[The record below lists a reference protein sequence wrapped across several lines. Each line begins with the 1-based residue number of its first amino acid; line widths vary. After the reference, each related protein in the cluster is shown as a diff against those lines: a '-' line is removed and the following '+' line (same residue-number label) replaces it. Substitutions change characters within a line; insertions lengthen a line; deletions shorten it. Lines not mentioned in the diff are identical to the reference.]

1 LKSEWRKKDKKLS
14 VNKTVELLL
23 FYCIFLFV
31 LVTPVYAT
39 SHVIQEAEDS
49 VVDAFKAIY
58 DAERGGVRVSDLLVQ
73 LNNATRYISEAFA
86 LNRTGDTM
94 GAIAA
99 AKISKKI
106 AEKVE
111 GDAIY
116 GLMLLNQQ
124 KIVDFQLTIYYSTA
138 AIMGIILG
146 ALFFWYFCKRKC
158 LEKSNRNI
166 QIYKKATI
174 AVSFILVLVATYP
187 LISSF
192 ISLPRTNERFTE
204 LWILDSD
211 HGTENYPF
219 NITVNAENKV
229 YVSVKNHMGEPAYY
243 VIYVKFCNS
252 TQSEPTRE
260 KPSSVAPLYEYRFV
274 LNDEEIWEVPFT
286 FMVHSALIDENN
298 CTIEA
303 ISLNGKVF
311 DVSCTSAWDNQ
322 RRGFFY
328 RLFFELW
335 MYNASQGSIEY
346 HNRFVRLWLNMT
358 G

>member
-1 LKSEWRKKDKKLS
+1 MS
-14 VNKTVELLL
+14 VNKTVKLLL
-23 FYCIFLFV
+23 FYYVFLFV
-31 LVTPVYAT
+31 LVTHVHAT
-39 SHVIQEAEDS
+39 SHVIQEAENS
-49 VVDAFKAIY
+49 VVDAFKAVY
-58 DAERGGVRVSDLLVQ
+58 DAERGGVQVSDLLVQ
-73 LNNATRYISEAFA
+73 LNNATNYISEALA
-86 LNRTGDTM
+86 LYRTGDTI

-99 AKISKKI
+99 AKVSKKI

-111 GDAIY
+111 SDAIY
-116 GLMLLNQQ
+116 ELMLLNQQ
-124 KIVDFQLTIYYSTA
+124 KVVSFQLTIYYSTA
-138 AIMGIILG
+138 AITGIILG
-146 ALFFWYFCKRKC
+146 TLFFWYFCRRKY
-158 LEKSNRNI
+158 LGKSNRNI
-166 QIYKKATI
+166 QTYKKATI
-174 AVSFILVLVATYP
+174 TVSFILVLVATYP
-187 LISSF
+187 LISLF

-211 HGTENYPF
+211 HRTENYPF

-260 KPSSVAPLYEYRFV
+260 KPSSMSHLYEYRFV
-274 LNDEEIWEVPFT
+274 LNDEEMWEVPFT

-303 ISLNGKVF
+303 LSLNGKVF
-311 DVSCTSAWDNQ
+311 NVSCTSTWDNQ

-335 MYNASQGSIEY
+335 IYNASQGSIEY